1 MQAQLAESQ
10 TAAMKF
16 EGGDKSTAKAAAAQR
31 RIFTCISASDLHHH
45 LFCNFFIWD
54 AYARVSSILSDHRSV
69 IVMALLWLYYST
81 RRRSQPQQQPLSDSE
96 ETHDDYIDEDH
107 GPVLDHPIWYINT
120 IGLQQSI
127 ISSITVCQYKRG
139 NGLVEGTECSV
150 CLSEF
155 QEDETLRLLPKCNH
169 AFHVPCIDT
178 WLGSHTNCPMCRAP
192 IVQPLATPAPEPN
205 LAVSSIPEEETQVEI
220 SENIGESSEEMG
232 EEICE
237 IRIETEENRE
247 VIGKER
253 DEIPIEEVNGLVE
266 PRRSVSMDCL
276 SASKISLELSNLP
289 AVESERNSNTKLVAV
304 NKLNREIVPRKTG
317 GNQKLQRQKGSSSK
331 GRSLQNV
338 PLTMKRSSSCN
349 GKVLFCRDV
358 QNRKIWYPAEE
369 IEHLTCNY
377 KPAIVLA
384 RTTNTT
390 PRIYAFVDSFHDKQ
404 QSIQFLALRMPC
416 PSITCCILSVSQIFK
431 ISSLALVHMGLMYFE
446 TKLGL
451 ISKLSNSK

>member
-1 MQAQLAESQ
+1 MEFHLRKQLTESGNLSV
-10 TAAMKF
+10 F
-16 EGGDKSTAKAAAAQR
+16 CKSFCEQLTESRNLSMVCRLSCDSVFCLQLCLTVCPD
-31 RIFTCISASDLHHH
+31 ICYHPIISGKKSN
-45 LFCNFFIWD
+45 NFYTFL
-54 AYARVSSILSDHRSV
+54 AVGSSL
-69 IVMALLWLYYST
+69 IVTTFLLVGLYVFYVKYYSI
-81 RRRSQPQQQPLSDSE
+81 RRSSQPQQQPLSE

-107 GPVLDHPIWYINT
+107 GPMLDHPIWYINT
-120 IGLQQSI
+120 IGLQPSI

-150 CLSEF
+150 CLNEF

-178 WLGSHTNCPMCRAP
+178 WLRSHTNCPMCRAP
-192 IVQPLATPAPEPN
+192 IIKPLATPAPEPN
-205 LAVSSIPEEETQVEI
+205 LAANSIQEEETQVEI

-289 AVESERNSNTKLVAV
+289 AVESDRNSNTKLVAV

-358 QNRKIWYPAEE
+358 QNS
-369 IEHLTCNY
+369 
-377 KPAIVLA
+377 
-384 RTTNTT
+384 
-390 PRIYAFVDSFHDKQ
+390 D
-404 QSIQFLALRMPC
+404 
-416 PSITCCILSVSQIFK
+416 SVSQLRSF
-431 ISSLALVHMGLMYFE
+431 
-446 TKLGL
+446 
-451 ISKLSNSK
+451 

>member
-1 MQAQLAESQ
+1 ME
-10 TAAMKF
+10 F
-16 EGGDKSTAKAAAAQR
+16 
-31 RIFTCISASDLHHH
+31 HHRK
-45 LFCNFFIWD
+45 LLTEPGNSSICPSFCNLTESGSFS
-54 AYARVSSILSDHRSV
+54 RVCQSFCDLTESGNFSGVFQSSSDITESGNLSRVCQSTCVSCLTLCPDICHCTKKSNNFYTFLAV
-69 IVMALLWLYYST
+69 GSSLIVATFLLVGLYVFYVKYYST
-81 RRRSQPQQQPLSDSE
+81 RRRSQPQQQPLSE

-178 WLGSHTNCPMCRAP
+178 WLRSHTNCPMCRAT
-192 IVQPLATPAPEPN
+192 IVKTLATPAPEPN
-205 LAVSSIPEEETQVEI
+205 LAVNSIPEEETQVEI

-289 AVESERNSNTKLVAV
+289 AVESDRNSNTKLVAV

-317 GNQKLQRQKGSSSK
+317 GNQLQRQKGSSSK

-358 QNRKIWYPAEE
+358 QNS
-369 IEHLTCNY
+369 
-377 KPAIVLA
+377 
-384 RTTNTT
+384 
-390 PRIYAFVDSFHDKQ
+390 D
-404 QSIQFLALRMPC
+404 
-416 PSITCCILSVSQIFK
+416 SVSQLRSF
-431 ISSLALVHMGLMYFE
+431 
-446 TKLGL
+446 
-451 ISKLSNSK
+451 

>member
-1 MQAQLAESQ
+1 MEFHHRKLLTEPRDFNLSTFCQPFCEQLTESKNLSTICQ
-10 TAAMKF
+10 SLCDSEINDSGFCFRSCLALCPNFCLHSFINDETK
-16 EGGDKSTAKAAAAQR
+16 KSN
-31 RIFTCISASDLHHH
+31 
-45 LFCNFFIWD
+45 NFYTFL
-54 AYARVSSILSDHRSV
+54 AVGSSL
-69 IVMALLWLYYST
+69 IVATFLLVGLYVFYVKYYSI
-81 RRRSQPQQQPLSDSE
+81 RRRSQPQQQPLSE

-120 IGLQQSI
+120 IGLQPSI

-150 CLSEF
+150 CLNEF

-178 WLGSHTNCPMCRAP
+178 WLRSHTNCPMCRAP
-192 IVQPLATPAPEPN
+192 IVKPLATPAPEPN
-205 LAVSSIPEEETQVEI
+205 LAVNSIPEEETQVEI
-220 SENIGESSEEMG
+220 SEIIGESSEKMR

-237 IRIETEENRE
+237 IRIETEENGE

-289 AVESERNSNTKLVAV
+289 AVESDRNSNTKLVAV

-358 QNRKIWYPAEE
+358 QNS
-369 IEHLTCNY
+369 
-377 KPAIVLA
+377 
-384 RTTNTT
+384 
-390 PRIYAFVDSFHDKQ
+390 D
-404 QSIQFLALRMPC
+404 
-416 PSITCCILSVSQIFK
+416 SVSQLRSF
-431 ISSLALVHMGLMYFE
+431 
-446 TKLGL
+446 
-451 ISKLSNSK
+451 